1 MLFQLNKPLNGQDPN
16 ANHAYFLSGFLVRS
30 EEFSEDSFVF
40 NFVDFLSS
48 CKKINTAK
56 LMKPLTGHS

>member
-1 MLFQLNKPLNGQDPN
+1 MAYILFQLNKPLNGQDPN

-48 CKKINTAK
+48 CKK
-56 LMKPLTGHS
+56 